1 MKDRVITFLKNVSAY
16 KLSTTTKV
24 IVATSVLV
32 VAFLISLSCAI
43 SIHHKREKFIL
54 SFPHAR
60 IENKMVLRPRYSA
73 KRKTKIDQIKELVLQ
88 LGLGPNEEL
97 RDKSLAFLP
106 LGTTAKS
113 VFINEDRVLIE
124 LHKDFILQGST
135 VAYDTDRSL
144 EFLKYNLTQNF
155 NWIRELIVTV
165 DAMVLYS
172 WTDVQPE
179 KQADSEV
186 ADEIAES
193 RKERG

>member
-1 MKDRVITFLKNVSAY
+1 MKNRVARFVNAVSSY
-16 KLSTTTKV
+16 KISTATKV
-24 IVATSVLV
+24 IIAVSVLV
-32 VAFLISLSCAI
+32 IAFLISLISAI
-43 SIHHKREKFIL
+43 SIHHRREKFIL

-73 KRKTKIDQIKELVLQ
+73 KRHTKIEQIKELVLQ

-97 RDKSLAFLP
+97 RDKSFAFLP

-113 VFINEDRVLIE
+113 VFIDEDKVLIE
-124 LHKDFILQGST
+124 LYKDFILQGST
-135 VAYDTDRSL
+135 VSYDTSRSL

-165 DAMVLYS
+165 DGMILYS
-172 WTDVQPE
+172 WTDVQQE

-186 ADEIAES
+186 ADELAES
-193 RKERG
+193 RKER

>member
-1 MKDRVITFLKNVSAY
+1 MKNRVARFVNAVSSY
-16 KLSTTTKV
+16 KISTATKV
-24 IVATSVLV
+24 IIAVSVLV
-32 VAFLISLSCAI
+32 IAFLISLISAI
-43 SIHHKREKFIL
+43 SIHYRREKFIL

-73 KRKTKIDQIKELVLQ
+73 KRHTKIEQIKELVLQ

-97 RDKSLAFLP
+97 RDKSFAFLP

-113 VFINEDRVLIE
+113 VFIDEDKVLIE
-124 LHKDFILQGST
+124 LYKDFILQGST
-135 VAYDTDRSL
+135 VSYDTSRSL

-165 DAMVLYS
+165 DGMILYS
-172 WTDVQPE
+172 WTDVQQE

-186 ADEIAES
+186 ADELAES
-193 RKERG
+193 RKER